1 VLPPPLGGEATTT
14 AHLGESMNATRE
26 RPEIR
31 FLTSGDV
38 SAHER
43 AAAERAIRTALSGAR
58 GVTSVRATLSV
69 VNDPSL
75 PRPALAQAVV
85 EMDGRQVR
93 AQAAAARIDEAVDML
108 RERLALRATSL
119 QVGLT

>member
-1 VLPPPLGGEATTT
+1 
-14 AHLGESMNATRE
+14 MNATRE

-43 AAAERAIRTALSGAR
+43 AAAERAVQTALKGTE
-58 GVTSVRATLSV
+58 GVTSAQVTLSV
-69 VNDPSL
+69 VADASL

-85 EMDGRQVR
+85 EIDGRRVR
-93 AQAAAARIDEAVDML
+93 AQAAAPRIDEAIDML
-108 RERLALRATSL
+108 RERLAIRTSSLRA
-119 QVGLT
+119 G